1 MQEQEIQKKAKQKSL
16 LTSAIYVSLGTIANL
31 CLYKPYEGEW
41 FSIFVGVLF
50 LITFPVSVLG
60 AVIMYTGSGIGD
72 YLMLFGLQIVIFL
85 FMWRYVY
92 RDYLWK
98 YGSKKY

>member
-16 LTSAIYVSLGTIANL
+16 LVSAIYVSIGTVVNL
-31 CLYKPYEGEW
+31 CLYTPYEGEW

-60 AVIMYTGSGIGD
+60 AGIMYMGNGIGN
-72 YLMLFGLQIVIFL
+72 YLMLFGLQIIIFL

>member
-16 LTSAIYVSLGTIANL
+16 LISAIYVSLGTVANL
-31 CLYKPYEGEW
+31 CLYTPYGGEW
-41 FSIFVGVLF
+41 FSIFVGFLF

-60 AVIMYTGSGIGD
+60 AGIMYTGNGIGS
-72 YLMLFGLQIVIFL
+72 YLMLFGLQIIIFL